1 MNTILHDLLAIYG
14 DTDLIGA
21 KVSSSQMEGENNAD
35 NEIDTTLVAANEDGS
50 LVERV
55 EAITAKIGLLTD
67 AAADTVDTAKIVQLL
82 RQIAEAINNGTGSA
96 IGANLSVIDLFG
108 AFDGGADPQGDIF
121 QALGVSVSKSVKD
134 LIDDLDAVVDGV
146 ETKVDAL
153 ALEATVADVDSDLVD
168 AKAVI
173 DTLALEATVADV
185 DSDLVDA
192 KAVIDTLALE
202 ATVADVDSDLVDAK
216 AVIDTIDGNVDD
228 VEGSVGALT
237 DVADETTDTATLVGM
252 NRALLARALPREVFK
267 TAEFTAG
274 VGTGDIG
281 TFALFTVTGAVR
293 AKITAICTDTLV
305 GAATLECGYATAT
318 AVIIAQIADATALA
332 TGELWYDATPT
343 TVFDAESD
351 AALEF
356 VLGDGQDIF
365 LTIGA
370 ANLTDGT
377 VVFKVVWEPLTPGAA
392 VVAA

>member
-1 MNTILHDLLAIYG
+1 MPYIGDRKMNTILHDLLAIYG

-146 ETKVDAL
+146 ETKVDA
-153 ALEATVADVDSDLVD
+153 
-168 AKAVI
+168 
-173 DTLALEATVADV
+173 LALEATVADV

>member
-1 MNTILHDLLAIYG
+1 MPYIGDRKMNTILHDLLAIYG

-146 ETKVDAL
+146 ETKVDA
-153 ALEATVADVDSDLVD
+153 
-168 AKAVI
+168 
-173 DTLALEATVADV
+173 
-185 DSDLVDA
+185 
-192 KAVIDTLALE
+192 LALE

>member
-173 DTLALEATVADV
+173 DT
-185 DSDLVDA
+185 
-192 KAVIDTLALE
+192 
-202 ATVADVDSDLVDAK
+202 
-216 AVIDTIDGNVDD
+216 IDGNVDD

-343 TVFDAESD
+343 TVFDAESA

>member
-173 DTLALEATVADV
+173 DT
-185 DSDLVDA
+185 
-192 KAVIDTLALE
+192 
-202 ATVADVDSDLVDAK
+202 
-216 AVIDTIDGNVDD
+216 IDGNVDD

-318 AVIIAQIADATALA
+318 AAIIAQIADATALA

>member
-1 MNTILHDLLAIYG
+1 MPYIGDRKMNTILHDLLAIYG

-173 DTLALEATVADV
+173 DT
-185 DSDLVDA
+185 
-192 KAVIDTLALE
+192 
-202 ATVADVDSDLVDAK
+202 
-216 AVIDTIDGNVDD
+216 IDGNVDD

-318 AVIIAQIADATALA
+318 AAIIAQIADATALA
-332 TGELWYDATPT
+332 AGELWYDATPT
-343 TVFDAESD
+343 TVFDAESA

-392 VVAA
+392 VIAA

>member
-146 ETKVDAL
+146 ETKVDA
-153 ALEATVADVDSDLVD
+153 
-168 AKAVI
+168 
-173 DTLALEATVADV
+173 
-185 DSDLVDA
+185 
-192 KAVIDTLALE
+192 LALE

>member
-192 KAVIDTLALE
+192 KAVIDT
-202 ATVADVDSDLVDAK
+202 
-216 AVIDTIDGNVDD
+216 IDGNVDD

-343 TVFDAESD
+343 TVFDAESA